1 MINAEKKRI
10 LPKGIFFYSQEEGVE
25 SSILQTK
32 ANRQL
37 RDSEE
42 TAEERTRG

>member
-1 MINAEKKRI
+1 MRYINT
-10 LPKGIFFYSQEEGVE
+10 FSDGVQVKDIYLVRKL
-25 SSILQTK
+25 SILQTK